1 MKPLYAKT
9 SRYIIRQEF
18 RQECSGMIAERA
30 LKTLEYDKVREQ
42 VASFCTSSLGKNA
55 IEQLIP
61 ETDYEKVQ
69 ELLEEMD
76 EGLSILRVKGNV
88 PMGGI
93 FDVRPSA
100 KRAQIGGILSPME
113 LMEIASTIRASRI
126 LRNFIEDLEG
136 EGEIKIPHFTERKEQ
151 MPVLTPLQREIND
164 CIDENGTVLDS
175 ASTALRSI
183 RQSLRSEESKVR
195 QKLESLT
202 RGSNAGKMLSDAIV
216 TIRNDRYVL
225 PVKQEY
231 RTHYGGIVHDQSS
244 SGQTLFIEPEAVV
257 QANNEIQ
264 RLKVKEKA
272 EIERI
277 LQMLSAKVQEVA
289 HDLFILVSILGDID
303 VILAKGK
310 YGQANKCTKPTMNKE
325 GYIRLVRARHPL
337 ISREDA
343 VPNTIEFGK
352 DITAIVIT
360 GPNTGGKTVTLKTV
374 GLCTLMAQSG
384 LPVPALDGSELAVF
398 DQLFADIGDEQSI
411 EQSLSTFSSHMVN
424 IVDILSKFDSNSL
437 VLFDE
442 LGAGTDPQEGAA
454 LAISILDEAVGRGAR
469 VMATTHYPE
478 LKAYGYN
485 RPGVVNASVE
495 FDIETLSPTYR
506 LLIGVPG
513 RSNAF
518 EISKRLGLQDSIID
532 QAKSYTGSDRHEV
545 ESMIASLEESR
556 RRSEREA
563 DEAHALLEEAQNLR
577 DELEERLKTYDEK
590 KENLEK
596 KAKDK
601 AHKIVDEAKKEAEEV
616 IAELRKMREN
626 ASKVVKE
633 HELIDAKKRLDEAA
647 PVENKV
653 LKKQA
658 QIRERANNLKAG
670 DEVKVLSYGQKGTLL
685 EKVSDHEWVVQIGIL
700 KMKLE
705 DSDLQYVKPEKE
717 KQTAIMTNVRNRNSH
732 VKLELDLRGE
742 RYEDAILKTEKYIDD
757 ALLANY
763 SRVSI
768 IHGKGTGALRQ
779 GIQSF
784 LKGHKR
790 VKSFRFGEAGEG
802 GFGVT
807 VVELK

>member
-1 MKPLYAKT
+1 M
-9 SRYIIRQEF
+9 F
-18 RQECSGMIAERA
+18 FMIEQRA
-30 LKTLEYDKVREQ
+30 LKTLEFDKVREQ
-42 VASFCTSSLGKNA
+42 VAAFCTNSIGKQA
-55 IEQLIP
+55 IDELVP
-61 ETDYEKVQ
+61 ETDFETVI
-69 ELLEEMD
+69 ELLAEMD
-76 EGLSILRVKGNV
+76 EGLAILRVKGNV
-88 PMGGI
+88 PLGGI
-93 FDVRPSA
+93 FDVRPHARRS
-100 KRAQIGGILSPME
+100 QIGGMLSPME

-126 LRNFIEDLEG
+126 LRNFIEDIEA
-136 EGEIKIPHFTERKEQ
+136 EKDIEIPHFIERKEQ
-151 MPVLTPLQREIND
+151 MPVLTAVQHEIND
-164 CIDENGTVLDS
+164 CIDDNGAVLDS
-175 ASTALRSI
+175 ASTTLRSI

-195 QKLESLT
+195 QKLEGLT
-202 RGSNAGKMLSDAIV
+202 RGSNATKMLSDAII
-216 TIRNDRYVL
+216 TIRNDRFVI

-231 RTHYGGIVHDQSS
+231 RSHYGGIVHDQSA
-244 SGQTLFIEPEAVV
+244 SGQTLFIEPESVI
-257 QANNEIQ
+257 QANNEVQ

-277 LQMLSAKVQEVA
+277 LLDLTSKVAEVG
-289 HDLFILVSILGDID
+289 HDLFVLVQLLGEID

-310 YGQANKCTKPTMNKE
+310 YGQANKCTMPKMNKE
-325 GYIRLVRARHPL
+325 GYTRLVRARHPL
-337 ISREDA
+337 LPIEEA
-343 VPNTIEFGK
+343 VANTIEFGR
-352 DITAIVIT
+352 DVTAIVIT

-398 DQLFADIGDEQSI
+398 DQIFADIGDEQSI

-424 IVDILSKFDSNSL
+424 IVDILSKFDDKSL

-454 LAISILDEAVGRGAR
+454 LAISILDEAVDRGAR

-485 RPGVVNASVE
+485 RPLVVNASVE

-518 EISKRLGLQDSIID
+518 EISKRLGLTNTIID
-532 QAKSYTGSDRHEV
+532 RAKSFTGTDRHEV

-556 RRSEREA
+556 LRSEREA
-563 DEAHALLEEAQNLR
+563 DEAHALLEEAAQIR
-577 DELEERLKTYDEK
+577 AELEERLRIYDEK
-590 KENLEK
+590 KDNLEK
-596 KAKDK
+596 KAKEK
-601 AHKIVDEAKKEAEEV
+601 ARKIVEEAKREAERV
-616 IAELRKMREN
+616 ITELREMKKLAAAN
-626 ASKVVKE
+626 VKE

-647 PVENKV
+647 PKENKV
-653 LKKQA
+653 LQKA
-658 QIRERANNLKAG
+658 VAARERKQNLQIG
-670 DEVKVLSYGQKGTLL
+670 DEVKVVSYGQKGTILDQ
-685 EKVSDHEWVVQIGIL
+685 SGDEWVVQIGIL
-700 KMKLE
+700 KMKLP
-705 DSDLQYVKPEKE
+705 DSDLEYIKPEKE
-717 KQTAIMTNVRNRNSH
+717 QVKRPSMNVKNRNAH

-742 RYEDAILKTEKYIDD
+742 RYEDALIRTEKYLDD

-763 SRVSI
+763 PRVSI

-784 LKGHKR
+784 LKNHKR
-790 VKSFRFGEAGEG
+790 VKTYRYGEAGEG

>member
-1 MKPLYAKT
+1 
-9 SRYIIRQEF
+9 
-18 RQECSGMIAERA
+18 MIAQRA
-30 LKTLEYDKVREQ
+30 LKTLEFDKVREQ
-42 VASFCTSSLGKNA
+42 VANFCTSSIGKSA
-55 IEQLIP
+55 IDQLIP
-61 ETDYEKVQ
+61 ETEFNQVV

-93 FDVRPSA
+93 FDVRPHS
-100 KRAQIGGILSPME
+100 KRAQIGGMLSPTE

-126 LRNFIEDLEG
+126 LRNFIEDIEA
-136 EGEIKIPHFTERKEQ
+136 EGEITIPHFLERKEQ
-151 MPVLTPLQREIND
+151 MPVLTGLQHEIND
-164 CIDENGTVLDS
+164 CIDENGVVLDS
-175 ASTALRSI
+175 ASTVLRSI
-183 RQSLRSEESKVR
+183 RQSLRAEEAKVR

-202 RGSNAGKMLSDAIV
+202 RGANAAKMLSDSIV
-216 TIRNDRYVL
+216 TIRNDRFVI

-231 RTHYGGIVHDQSS
+231 RAHYGGIVHDQSS
-244 SGQTLFIEPEAVV
+244 SGQTLFIEPDSIV
-257 QANNEIQ
+257 QLNNEIG
-264 RLKVKEKA
+264 RLKVKEQV

-277 LQMLSAKVQEVA
+277 LMELSAKVQEVS
-289 HDLFILVSILGDID
+289 HEIFVLVQILGDID
-303 VILAKGK
+303 IILAKAK
-310 YGQANKCTKPTMNKE
+310 YGQANKCSKPKMNDE

-337 ISREDA
+337 ISIDVA
-343 VPNTIEFGK
+343 VPNTIEFGR

-374 GLCTLMAQSG
+374 GLCTLMAQAG
-384 LPVPALDGSELAVF
+384 IPVPALDGSELAVF

-424 IVDILSKFDSNSL
+424 IVDILSKFDSRSL

-454 LAISILDEAVGRGAR
+454 LAISILDEVVDRGAR
-469 VMATTHYPE
+469 IMATTHYPE

-495 FDIETLSPTYR
+495 FDVETLSPTYR

-518 EISKRLGLQDSIID
+518 EISKRLGLKETIIER
-532 QAKSYTGSDRHEV
+532 ARVFTGTDRHEV

-556 RRSEREA
+556 LRSEREA
-563 DEAHALLEEAQNLR
+563 DEAHALLEEA
-577 DELEERLKTYDEK
+577 ERLQEDLQERLQTFDEK

-596 KAKDK
+596 KAKEK
-601 AHKIVDEAKKEAEEV
+601 ARKIVDEAKKEAEKIIE
-616 IAELRKMREN
+616 ELKEMKKN
-626 ASKVVKE
+626 AAQAVKE
-633 HELIDAKKRLDEAA
+633 HELIDAKKRLEEAA
-647 PVENKV
+647 PEEENKV

-658 QIRERANNLKAG
+658 VIRERAQNLQVG
-670 DEVKVLSYGQKGTLL
+670 DEVKVLSYGQKGTLI

-705 DSDLQYVKPEKE
+705 DSDLQYVKPEKQ
-717 KQTAIMTNVRNRNSH
+717 KQTVTMANIKNRNNH

-742 RYEDAILKTEKYIDD
+742 RYEEAILKTEKYIDD

-763 SRVSI
+763 QRVSI

-779 GIQSF
+779 GIQNY

>member
-1 MKPLYAKT
+1 
-9 SRYIIRQEF
+9 
-18 RQECSGMIAERA
+18 MIAERA

-42 VASFCTSSLGKNA
+42 VANFCTSSLGKSA

-61 ETDYEKVQ
+61 ETDFDTVV

-93 FDVRPSA
+93 FDVRPQS
-100 KRAQIGGILSPME
+100 KRAQIGGMLSPME

-126 LRNFIEDLEG
+126 LRNFLDDIEQEDH
-136 EGEIKIPHFTERKEQ
+136 IAIPHFVERKEQ
-151 MPVLTPLQREIND
+151 MPILTALQHEINN
-164 CIDENGTVLDS
+164 CIDDNGAVLDS

-183 RQSLRSEESKVR
+183 RQSLRAEEAKVR

-202 RGSNAGKMLSDAIV
+202 RGSNATKMLSDAIV
-216 TIRNDRYVL
+216 TIRNDRFVI

-231 RTHYGGIVHDQSS
+231 RGHYGGIVHDQSS
-244 SGQTLFIEPEAVV
+244 SGQTLFIEPESVV

-277 LQMLSAKVQEVA
+277 LLELSAKVQEVA
-289 HDLFILVSILGDID
+289 HDLFVLVQILGDID

-310 YGQANKCTKPTMNKE
+310 YGQANKCTKPKMNQE
-325 GYIRLVRARHPL
+325 GLIRLVRARHPL
-337 ISREDA
+337 ISIEEA
-343 VPNTIEFGK
+343 VPNTIEFGQ

-374 GLCTLMAQSG
+374 GLCTLMAQAG

-398 DQLFADIGDEQSI
+398 HQLFADIGDEQSI

-424 IVDILSKFDSNSL
+424 IVEILGKFDERSL

-454 LAISILDEAVGRGAR
+454 LAISILDEVVGRGAR

-518 EISKRLGLQDSIID
+518 EISKRLGLKDSIIQ
-532 QAKSYTGSDRHEV
+532 QARSFTGSDRHEV

-556 RRSEREA
+556 RCSEREA
-563 DEAHALLEEAQNLR
+563 DEAHALLEEAQQLH
-577 DELEERLKTYDEK
+577 EQLEERLRTYDEK
-590 KENLEK
+590 KEALEK
-596 KAKDK
+596 KAKEK
-601 AHKIVDEAKKEAEEV
+601 ARKIVDEAKKESDKV
-616 IAELRKMREN
+616 IAELREMRAN

-633 HELIDAKKRLDEAA
+633 HELIEAKKKLDAAA
-647 PVENKV
+647 PQENQV

-658 QIRERANNLKAG
+658 QIRERAQNLKLG
-670 DEVKVLSYGQKGTLL
+670 DEVKVLSYGQKGTLV
-685 EKVSDHEWVVQIGIL
+685 EKVSDTEWVVQIGIL

-705 DSDLQYVKPEKE
+705 ESDLQYVKPEKE
-717 KQTAIMTNVRNRNSH
+717 KQTVVMTNVKNRSGH

-742 RYEDAILKTEKYIDD
+742 RYEEAIARTEKYIDD

-763 SRVSI
+763 PRVSI

-779 GIQSF
+779 GIQNF

-790 VKSFRFGEAGEG
+790 VKSYRYGEAGEG

>member
-1 MKPLYAKT
+1 
-9 SRYIIRQEF
+9 
-18 RQECSGMIAERA
+18 MIAERA

-42 VASFCTSSLGKNA
+42 VAGFCTSSLGKSA

-61 ETDYEKVQ
+61 ETEFAKVV

-93 FDVRPSA
+93 FDVRPHA
-100 KRAQIGGILSPME
+100 KRAQIGGMLSPIE

-126 LRNFIEDLEG
+126 LRNFIEDIQEEG
-136 EGEIKIPHFTERKEQ
+136 DIQIPHFIERKEQ
-151 MPVLTPLQREIND
+151 LPVLTALQHEIND
-164 CIDENGTVLDS
+164 CIDDNGTVLDS
-175 ASTALRSI
+175 ASTTLRSI

-202 RGSNAGKMLSDAIV
+202 RGSNASKMLSDAIV
-216 TIRNDRYVL
+216 TIRNDRFVI

-231 RTHYGGIVHDQSS
+231 RAHYGGIVHDQSS
-244 SGQTLFIEPEAVV
+244 SGQTLFIEPESVV
-257 QANNEIQ
+257 QANNEIG
-264 RLKVKEKA
+264 RLKIKEKV

-277 LQMLSAKVQEVA
+277 LTALSIKVQEVS
-289 HDLFILVSILGDID
+289 HDLFILVQILGDID

-310 YGQANKCTKPTMNKE
+310 YGQANKCTKPNINEK

-337 ISREDA
+337 ISIEEA
-343 VPNTIEFGK
+343 VPNTIEFGR

-374 GLCTLMAQSG
+374 GLCTLMAQAG

-424 IVDILSKFDSNSL
+424 IVDILSKFDSKSL

-454 LAISILDEAVGRGAR
+454 LAISILDEVVGRGAR

-495 FDIETLSPTYR
+495 FDVETLSPTYR

-518 EISKRLGLQDSIID
+518 EISKRLGLKESIIN
-532 QAKSYTGSDRHEV
+532 QAKSFTGSDRHEV
-545 ESMIASLEESR
+545 EAMIASLEESR

-563 DEAHALLEEAQNLR
+563 EEAHLLLEEAR
-577 DELEERLKTYDEK
+577 DLHEELAERLKTFDDK
-590 KENLEK
+590 KESLEK

-601 AHKIVDEAKKEAEEV
+601 ARKLVDQAKEEAAKI
-616 IAELRKMREN
+616 IAELREMREN
-626 ASKVVKE
+626 ANKAVKE
-633 HELIDAKKRLDEAA
+633 HELIDAKKRLEEAA
-647 PVENKV
+647 PIENPV

-658 QIRERANNLKAG
+658 QIREREQNLKVG
-670 DEVKVLSYGQKGTLL
+670 DEVKVISYGQKGTLL
-685 EKVSDHEWVVQIGIL
+685 EKVSDKEWVVQIGIL

-705 DSDLQYVKPEKE
+705 ESDLQYVKPEKE
-717 KQTAIMTNVRNRNSH
+717 KQTVAMTNVKNRNSY

-742 RYEDAILKTEKYIDD
+742 RYEDAILRTEKYIDD

-763 SRVSI
+763 PRVSI

-779 GIQSF
+779 GIQSY

-790 VKSFRFGEAGEG
+790 VKSFRYGEAGEG

-807 VVELK
+807 VVDLK